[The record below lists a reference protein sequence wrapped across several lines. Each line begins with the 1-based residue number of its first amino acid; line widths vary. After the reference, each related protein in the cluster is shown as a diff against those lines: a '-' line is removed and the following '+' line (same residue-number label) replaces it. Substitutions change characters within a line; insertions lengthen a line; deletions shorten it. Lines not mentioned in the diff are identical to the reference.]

1 MANMKLRFES
11 ASIDNI
17 VDLNS
22 SFAEGKLKVMYTGEN
37 QNGSAF
43 SQDVVEAAL
52 PSLRNI
58 PIVAHYDMES
68 NEIGSHDVEVVK
80 DDTGLRFRN
89 LTEPCGVVPE
99 SVSASFSVEAD
110 ENGIEHN
117 YLVIEPVILWKRQEV
132 YRHITEDL
140 DGHVDHSMEVNIL
153 AFHKDVDSD
162 YVTVDSFE
170 FEALCLLES
179 ARPCFEGSA
188 LEVFEASTFKEKMS
202 QMMAELRE
210 TFSTI
215 NPPVEE
221 IEINTQ
227 EENTFTEEGG
237 RVLDEKLALLAEF
250 ELDAD
255 ALDFSVDDFSVE
267 ELREKFEAMK
277 ASDAV
282 EDHPVDE
289 ECVPANFE
297 LSGNMRKV
305 LSDALREKKVMK
317 PWGLEPAYCF
327 EDFDADAGMV
337 YATDMESWNIF
348 GFPYAM
354 NGDVPVIDFDS
365 GKRMKRAFVEF
376 NDADSDAGMS
386 EMGAMFEAAEAA
398 YNRVTE
404 EWSEKFNK
412 ISDEMEHLKQD
423 TADIQELR
431 EYKATVEKERDDAAR
446 DSVFT
451 AFDDLSGCDAFEALK
466 STCEG
471 VSAEELEEKCF
482 AIRGRINS
490 SSEKF
495 AAKEKA
501 PKLRVAKQSEA
512 EDNEP
517 YGGLFQRYG
526 TGRN

>member
-58 PIVAHYDMES
+58 PIVAHYDLET

-80 DDTGLRFRN
+80 DNAGLRLRN

-99 SVSASFSVEAD
+99 SVEASFSVEAD
-110 ENGIEHN
+110 ENGVTHN

-140 DGHVDHSMEVNIL
+140 GGHVDHSMEVNIL
-153 AFHKDVDSD
+153 AFHKDADSEFI
-162 YVTVDSFE
+162 TVDSFE

-188 LEVFEASTFKEKMS
+188 LEVFEASTFKEKME
-202 QMMAELRE
+202 QMMAELKE
-210 TFSTI
+210 TFSMI
-215 NPPVEE
+215 NPPDAE
-221 IEINTQ
+221 IEIHTK
-227 EENTFTEEGG
+227 EDNTFTEGG

-250 ELDAD
+250 ELDTD
-255 ALDFSVDDFSVE
+255 ALDFSIDDFSVE

-277 ASDAV
+277 AADTV
-282 EDHPVDE
+282 EDHPADDDGI
-289 ECVPANFE
+289 PANFE

-305 LSDALREKKVMK
+305 LGDALREKKVMK
-317 PWGLEPAYCF
+317 PWGLEPVYCF

-337 YATDMESWNIF
+337 YATNMESWHIF
-348 GFPYAM
+348 GFPYTM

-376 NDADSDAGMS
+376 DDAADDTGVSA
-386 EMGAMFEAAEAA
+386 MGSMFEAVEAA
-398 YNRVTE
+398 YTQNAE

-412 ISDEMEHLKQD
+412 LSDEMEQLKQD

-431 EYKATVEKERDDAAR
+431 EFKANVEKEREDAAR
-446 DSVFT
+446 DSVFA
-451 AFDDLSGCDAFEALK
+451 AFEDLSGCDAFEALK
-466 STCEG
+466 SDCEDIS
-471 VSAEELEEKCF
+471 VAELEEKCF
-482 AIRGRINS
+482 AIRGRLNYS
-490 SSEKF
+490 NEKF
-495 AAKEKA
+495 AAKDKA

-526 TGRN
+526 TNRN